1 MEYIIFHW
9 SGISFSS
16 FIWCAIC
23 FKLASTL
30 VLSLSLSLSLSPW
43 IINPTKRMR
52 RKKLSFF
59 VALAFRTKD
68 WQIHR
73 KEANEVEKMKWSWEI
88 QQLTDFWFCTAKE
101 KKKISMCTL
110 LLKWPQHCLSF
121 LFFVL
126 VAPLL
131 HFQDLE
137 KKRRKDFNFLPS
149 VFWRNNS
156 GKQEKRGWNRERER
170 SWIFSSSILA
180 TEVVRRKRGNEKW
193 LGRNWD

>member
-137 KKRRKDFNFLPS
+137 KEERILIFFLLFSDGIIRENKRREGGIE
-149 VFWRNNS
+149 R
-156 GKQEKRGWNRERER
+156 ERRTRERER
-170 SWIFSSSILA
+170 EREVEYLA
-180 TEVVRRKRGNEKW
+180 HQFWPLK
-193 LGRNWD
+193 L